1 MNPEL
6 HAFFL
11 DPSASGHFMHAELSE
26 AYRRACDQTGAQPE
40 LIAYTD
46 EFEFLL
52 EEIQDYL
59 RDENEYPEYTSQLAD
74 FRTSLRAIEI
84 RSAQVSDL
92 QIEIRQRLEEIE
104 DLRTGYSEGLRTAD
118 DPYYESWRDAR
129 ERTLAEVERLRA
141 DPDMVPHLDRVLT
154 NLPELANAVTP
165 ATLAEAATA
174 PTPSPEPANAEASL
188 AAPSPNAAG
197 QPAIEPGPETPTL
210 VWAGI
215 GSRQT
220 PPAVLADMTELAG
233 RMAEAG
239 WHLASGGADGA
250 DTAFAAGTPGNQ
262 RTIWLPWPRY
272 NGLSGPD
279 CLTPTPDRLQEC
291 LAIAERLHPAWEKCS
306 DGARQLHAR
315 NVAILLGPNL
325 DHPVDVV
332 VCWTEGGA
340 ISGGTGMGL
349 RIAAEHGIPVFNLG
363 SMTMEA
369 AWDELQHLQRSL
381 SAADDR
387 AADTATTAVPID
399 PNTMARVV
407 HLRDAPPDAIRIDRR
422 TAWGNP
428 FQIGPDG
435 TREEVIAKYRDDLWK
450 RIGAGGIDL
459 DELASLHGKDLA
471 CHCAPLPCHGDAL
484 AEAAAWVVVNKHQT
498 TATTASPTTIPSRE
512 TASLHTSTRTYDP
525 TDSCVF
531 RFTRSEW
538 GAFSNFFPSIR
549 PIAAAGHSFATSEH
563 LYQAAKFRQSPRVQ
577 ARIAAAGAAKGAVAL
592 GRDKANT
599 PDSDW
604 NDRRIDAMRWVI
616 RMKREANPELIDAAL
631 QQTGDRSIVEFS
643 RNDSFW
649 GARPQGDQLVGQNIL
664 GRLWMELR
672 QHIRDGD
679 PRALASAWDDPV
691 SPKAVARANTVN
703 AASADT
709 WQRIKMDYSSLYRA
723 SGDRLD
729 HIPYQEGFAELRD
742 LVAGAVENGSCP
754 SEHQTRLKA
763 LHNTLET
770 QHQRH
775 NTVLDAQSRL
785 DNACARLEDLNAKI
799 DAEHGHTIETVPGY
813 TAWLRERDAAVAHWH
828 GLAEDPAHK
837 EHMQIVAP
845 DMLAPRIAEL
855 SNETLTSIHQPGFDY
870 PAPSSGQ
877 GVYTP
882 SLQPLSQV
890 YGRALAFVDRDP
902 NLLPYAPQ
910 FDELKIAVS
919 DALDKCSHTPDLVTM
934 LTKLRTTLD
943 ENHERM
949 TRAQAATEDVAN
961 ASHTLCGLK
970 AWADRAG
977 RPIHEAPDFKTCRTE
992 ADRAL
997 HHYEAAEKDPT
1008 LVVHL
1013 ARADSLGVLTE
1024 TAVPMLRDSRFREPV
1039 ASEASL
1045 AASRQRSEQAEEHYS
1060 MSA

>member
-11 DPSASGHFMHAELSE
+11 DPSASGHLMHAELSE
-26 AYRRACDQTGAQPE
+26 AYRRACDQAGAQHE

-52 EEIQDYL
+52 DEIQDLL
-59 RDENEYPEYTSQLAD
+59 RDENEYPEYTNQLTD
-74 FRTSLRAIEI
+74 FRTSLRAIET
-84 RSAQVSDL
+84 RRAQVSDL
-92 QIEIRQRLEEIE
+92 QIEIRQSLQAIE
-104 DLRTGYSEGLRTAD
+104 DLRTAYSNGLHTAD
-118 DPYYESWRDAR
+118 DPYYDSWRDAR

-141 DPDMVPHLDRVLT
+141 DPDMAPHLDRVLT
-154 NLPELANAVTP
+154 NLPELANAATP
-165 ATLAEAATA
+165 PTLAEAATA
-174 PTPSPEPANAEASL
+174 V
-188 AAPSPNAAG
+188 APSPAPGQGEAAPAAHSVNTIAQPEPDAAAAAPG
-197 QPAIEPGPETPTL
+197 PAIPQL

-215 GSRQT
+215 GSRGNRQEPI
-220 PPAVLADMTELAG
+220 PPSVLRDMTELAR
-233 RMAEAG
+233 RMAVDG
-239 WHLASGGADGA
+239 WHLSSGGADGSDA
-250 DTAFAAGTPGNQ
+250 AFADGTPVDQ
-262 RTIWLPWPRY
+262 RTIWLPWPGY
-272 NGLSGPD
+272 NDLSGPD
-279 CLTPTPDRLQEC
+279 SHPIPRDRLQQSLE
-291 LAIAERLHPAWEKCS
+291 LAERLHPTWDKCS
-306 DGARQLHAR
+306 QGARKLHAR
-315 NVAILLGPNL
+315 NGLIVLGRNL
-325 DHPVDVV
+325 DRPVHAVV
-332 VCWTEGGA
+332 AYTQGGRLQ
-340 ISGGTGMGL
+340 GGTAQGL
-349 RIAAEHGIPVFNLG
+349 RIAMEHNIPIFNLG
-363 SMTMEA
+363 SMTMDEA
-369 AWDELQHLQRSL
+369 WKGLQEIRRSL
-381 SAADDR
+381 TAAGQR
-387 AADTATTAVPID
+387 TATAEHRSQSQD
-399 PNTMARVV
+399 SRSA
-407 HLRDAPPDAIRIDRR
+407 
-422 TAWGNP
+422 
-428 FQIGPDG
+428 
-435 TREEVIAKYRDDLWK
+435 TR
-450 RIGAGGIDL
+450 
-459 DELASLHGKDLA
+459 S
-471 CHCAPLPCHGDAL
+471 
-484 AEAAAWVVVNKHQT
+484 
-498 TATTASPTTIPSRE
+498 
-512 TASLHTSTRTYDP
+512 YDP
-525 TDSCVF
+525 ASSCVF

-538 GAFSNFFPSIR
+538 GAFSNFFPSIH
-549 PIAAAGHSFATSEH
+549 PIAATGHSFATSEH
-563 LYQAAKFRQSPRVQ
+563 LYQAAKFRQSPGVQ
-577 ARIAAAGAAKGAVAL
+577 ARIAAAGAAKGAAAL
-592 GRDKANT
+592 GRDRANT
-599 PDSDW
+599 PDSHW

-616 RMKREANPELIDAAL
+616 RMKREANPELIDTL
-631 QQTGDRSIVEFS
+631 LERTGERPIVEHS

-679 PRALASAWDDPV
+679 SRALASAWDDPV

-703 AASADT
+703 AASVDT
-709 WQRIKMDYSSLYRA
+709 WQRIKMDYSSVYRA

-1013 ARADSLGVLTE
+1013 ARADSLGVLTD

>member
-1 MNPEL
+1 
-6 HAFFL
+6 
-11 DPSASGHFMHAELSE
+11 
-26 AYRRACDQTGAQPE
+26 
-40 LIAYTD
+40 
-46 EFEFLL
+46 
-52 EEIQDYL
+52 
-59 RDENEYPEYTSQLAD
+59 
-74 FRTSLRAIEI
+74 
-84 RSAQVSDL
+84 
-92 QIEIRQRLEEIE
+92 
-104 DLRTGYSEGLRTAD
+104 
-118 DPYYESWRDAR
+118 
-129 ERTLAEVERLRA
+129 
-141 DPDMVPHLDRVLT
+141 
-154 NLPELANAVTP
+154 
-165 ATLAEAATA
+165 
-174 PTPSPEPANAEASL
+174 
-188 AAPSPNAAG
+188 
-197 QPAIEPGPETPTL
+197 
-210 VWAGI
+210 
-215 GSRQT
+215 
-220 PPAVLADMTELAG
+220 
-233 RMAEAG
+233 
-239 WHLASGGADGA
+239 
-250 DTAFAAGTPGNQ
+250 
-262 RTIWLPWPRY
+262 
-272 NGLSGPD
+272 
-279 CLTPTPDRLQEC
+279 
-291 LAIAERLHPAWEKCS
+291 
-306 DGARQLHAR
+306 
-315 NVAILLGPNL
+315 
-325 DHPVDVV
+325 
-332 VCWTEGGA
+332 
-340 ISGGTGMGL
+340 
-349 RIAAEHGIPVFNLG
+349 
-363 SMTMEA
+363 
-369 AWDELQHLQRSL
+369 
-381 SAADDR
+381 
-387 AADTATTAVPID
+387 
-399 PNTMARVV
+399 
-407 HLRDAPPDAIRIDRR
+407 
-422 TAWGNP
+422 
-428 FQIGPDG
+428 
-435 TREEVIAKYRDDLWK
+435 
-450 RIGAGGIDL
+450 
-459 DELASLHGKDLA
+459 
-471 CHCAPLPCHGDAL
+471 
-484 AEAAAWVVVNKHQT
+484 
-498 TATTASPTTIPSRE
+498 
-512 TASLHTSTRTYDP
+512 
-525 TDSCVF
+525 
-531 RFTRSEW
+531 
-538 GAFSNFFPSIR
+538 
-549 PIAAAGHSFATSEH
+549 
-563 LYQAAKFRQSPRVQ
+563 
-577 ARIAAAGAAKGAVAL
+577 
-592 GRDKANT
+592 
-599 PDSDW
+599 
-604 NDRRIDAMRWVI
+604 
-616 RMKREANPELIDAAL
+616 
-631 QQTGDRSIVEFS
+631 
-643 RNDSFW
+643 
-649 GARPQGDQLVGQNIL
+649 
-664 GRLWMELR
+664 MELR

-703 AASADT
+703 AASVDT
-709 WQRIKMDYSSLYRA
+709 WQRIKMDYSSVYRA

-870 PAPSSGQ
+870 PAPSSGHD
-877 GVYTP
+877 VYTP

-1013 ARADSLGVLTE
+1013 ARADSLGVLTD